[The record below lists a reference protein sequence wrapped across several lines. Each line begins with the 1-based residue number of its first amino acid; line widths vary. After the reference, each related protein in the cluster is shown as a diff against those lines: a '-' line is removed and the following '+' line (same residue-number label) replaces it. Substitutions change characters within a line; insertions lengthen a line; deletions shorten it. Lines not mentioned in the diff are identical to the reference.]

1 MNSNFRKELIL
12 KMAENV
18 GLLTQ
23 HIQDKIKSNDNKPKL
38 ENSHISLGIPGTG
51 VYIPSNLI
59 EQIENNRPIPLILAF
74 RGVSGDPKLVGK
86 NLGDPNAIVV
96 TAEGVGPKEQ
106 NKGSKL
112 LEQQFGGANK
122 INAIVSSIMSQLQK
136 KFPDKQI
143 KRGKLIISGFSGG
156 GSVVARVV
164 AERNKIPGGIDGVV
178 INDGLHAKIG
188 SPTLDSIVDYAKE
201 AQKDPSKK
209 FRIIHTAIKPSYTST
224 TQTSDYI
231 LQQLGM
237 KRDPVKDSEA
247 YKQYGFVPKT
257 EAKAGGVQITQMF
270 DDPKVPYF
278 VDNRPGSLGD
288 THVQSLWRGNPYI
301 FQGILD

>member
-1 MNSNFRKELIL
+1 MDINFRKEIL
-12 KMAENV
+12 EKIAQNV
-18 GLLTQ
+18 GLLTT
-23 HIQDKIKSNDNKPKL
+23 HIQDKIKSDESKVKL
-38 ENSHISLGIPGTG
+38 ENSHISLGIPGTAI
-51 VYIPSNLI
+51 YTPSNLRQ
-59 EQIENNRPIPLILAF
+59 QIESNKPINLILNF
-74 RGVSGDPKLVGK
+74 RGISGSSKLVGK
-86 NLGDPNAIVV
+86 NLGDPNAVVV
-96 TAEGVGPKEQ
+96 TAEASGPKEQ

-112 LEQQFGGANK
+112 LEEQFGGANK
-122 INAIVSSIMSQLQK
+122 INAIISSIMGQLQK

-156 GSVVARVV
+156 GSVVARAV
-164 AERNKIPGGIDGVV
+164 AERDKIPGGIDGVV

-237 KRDPVKDSEA
+237 KRDLIKDAEA

-257 EAKAGGVQITQMF
+257 EAKAGGVQVTQMF

-288 THVQSLWRGNPYI
+288 THVQSLWKGNPYI

>member
-1 MNSNFRKELIL
+1 
-12 KMAENV
+12 MAENV

-23 HIQDKIKSNDNKPKL
+23 HIQDKIKSNSEKKPFINL
-38 ENSHISLGIPGTG
+38 PVAAGPGTG
-51 VYIPSNLI
+51 VFAPQSII
-59 EQIENNRPIPLILAF
+59 EKINNNQPLDVVLAF
-74 RGVSGDPKLVGK
+74 RGVSGSGDLVAK
-86 NLGDPNAIVV
+86 NFSYPNALVIA
-96 TAEGVGPKEQ
+96 AEASGPRDQ

-112 LEQQFGGANK
+112 LEEQFGGANK
-122 INAIVSSIMSQLQK
+122 INAMISSVLGQLQK

-156 GSVVARVV
+156 GSVVARAV

>member
-1 MNSNFRKELIL
+1 LNSNFRKELIL
-12 KMAENV
+12 KIAENV

-23 HIQDKIKSNDNKPKL
+23 HIQGKIKSDENKPKL
-38 ENSHISLGIPGTG
+38 ITMGSAGPGTS
-51 VYIPSNLI
+51 VYVPSNI
-59 EQIENNRPIPLILAF
+59 TEQINNGKPISILLNF

-86 NLGDPNAIVV
+86 NLGDPNAVVV
-96 TAEGVGPKEQ
+96 TAEASGPREQ

-112 LEQQFGGANK
+112 LEEQFGGANK
-122 INAIVSSIMSQLQK
+122 INAIVSSVIGQLQK
-136 KFPDKQI
+136 KFPDKQV

-156 GSVVARVV
+156 GSVVARAV
-164 AERNKIPGGIDGVV
+164 AERNKIPGGIDGVI

-188 SPTLDSIVDYAKE
+188 SPTLDSIVDYARE
-201 AQKDPSKK
+201 AEKDPSKK

-231 LQQLGM
+231 LQQLGL
-237 KRDPVKDSEA
+237 KREPIKDPEL

-288 THVQSLWRGNPYI
+288 THVQSLWKGNPYI
-301 FQGILD
+301 FQGVLD

>member
-1 MNSNFRKELIL
+1 V
-12 KMAENV
+12 AENV

-23 HIQDKIKSNDNKPKL
+23 HIQGKIKLDENKPKL
-38 ENSHISLGIPGTG
+38 ITMGSAGPGTS
-51 VYIPSNLI
+51 VYVPSNI
-59 EQIENNRPIPLILAF
+59 TEQINNGKPISILLNF

-86 NLGDPNAIVV
+86 NLGDPNAVVV
-96 TAEGVGPKEQ
+96 TAEASGPREQ

-112 LEQQFGGANK
+112 LEEQFGGANK
-122 INAIVSSIMSQLQK
+122 INAIVSSVIGQLQK
-136 KFPDKQI
+136 KFPDKQV

-156 GSVVARVV
+156 GSVVARAV
-164 AERNKIPGGIDGVV
+164 AERNKIPGGIDGVI

-188 SPTLDSIVDYAKE
+188 SPTLDSIVDYARE
-201 AQKDPSKK
+201 AEKDPSKK

-231 LQQLGM
+231 LQQLGL
-237 KRDPVKDSEA
+237 KREPIKDPEL

-288 THVQSLWRGNPYI
+288 THVQSLWKGNPYI
-301 FQGILD
+301 FQGVLD

>member
-1 MNSNFRKELIL
+1 
-12 KMAENV
+12 MAENV

-23 HIQDKIKSNDNKPKL
+23 HIQDKMKSDENKVKL
-38 ENSHISLGIPGTG
+38 ENSHISLGIPGTAI
-51 VYIPSNLI
+51 YTPSNLAD
-59 EQIENNRPIPLILAF
+59 QINSGKPVNICLAF

-86 NLGDPNAIVV
+86 NLGDPNAVVV
-96 TAEGVGPKEQ
+96 TAEGVGPRDQ

-112 LEQQFGGANK
+112 LEEQFGGANK
-122 INAIVSSIMSQLQK
+122 INTIISSIMGQLQK

-156 GSVVARVV
+156 GSVVARAV
-164 AERNKIPGGIDGVV
+164 AERDKIPGGIDGVV

-188 SPTLDSIVDYAKE
+188 GSTMNSIVDYAKE

-237 KRDPVKDSEA
+237 KRDPVKDAEA

-288 THVQSLWRGNPYI
+288 THVQSLWKGNPYI
-301 FQGILD
+301 FQGVLD

>member
-1 MNSNFRKELIL
+1 
-12 KMAENV
+12 MAENV

-23 HIQDKIKSNDNKPKL
+23 HIQNKIKSNDNKPKL
-38 ENSHISLGIPGTG
+38 VTLGSVGPGTS
-51 VYIPSNLI
+51 VYIPSNLT
-59 EQIENNRPIPLILAF
+59 EQIENNRPIPLILSF
-74 RGVSGDPKLVGK
+74 RGVNGDPKLVGK
-86 NLGDPNAIVV
+86 NLGDPNAIICV
-96 TAEGVGPKEQ
+96 AEASGPRDQ

-112 LEQQFGGANK
+112 LEEQFGGANK
-122 INAIVSSIMSQLQK
+122 INAIVSSIMGQLQK

-156 GSVVARVV
+156 GSVVARAV

>member
-1 MNSNFRKELIL
+1 
-12 KMAENV
+12 MAENV

-38 ENSHISLGIPGTG
+38 VTLGSVGPGTST
-51 VYIPSNLI
+51 YAPSNLAD
-59 EQIENNRPIPLILAF
+59 QINSGKPIDLILNF
-74 RGVSGDPKLVGK
+74 RGVNGNGDLIAK
-86 NLGDPNAIVV
+86 NLSNPNSIVCV
-96 TAEGVGPKEQ
+96 AEASGPRDQ

-112 LEQQFGGANK
+112 LEEQFGGANK
-122 INAIVSSIMSQLQK
+122 INAIISSIMGQLQK

-156 GSVVARVV
+156 GSVVARAV

-237 KRDPVKDSEA
+237 KRDPVKDPEA

-288 THVQSLWRGNPYI
+288 THVQSLWKGNPFI